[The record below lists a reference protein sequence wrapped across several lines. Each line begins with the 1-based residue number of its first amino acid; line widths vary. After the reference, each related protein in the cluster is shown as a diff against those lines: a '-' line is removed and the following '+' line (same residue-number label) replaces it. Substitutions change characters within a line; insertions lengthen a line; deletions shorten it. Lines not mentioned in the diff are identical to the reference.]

1 MSTYLVAFIVSDLV
15 ATTSTTDNS
24 IAVWAQPSKTSSTAL
39 SLKYAPQVR
48 NILEDYLGLPY
59 QMNKLDLVAV
69 DDFLMGAM
77 ENFGLITFASGRLLA
92 DETTTT
98 EQEESVMKIVS
109 HEVTHQFFG
118 NLVTCQWW
126 TDIWLNEGFATYLED
141 VIADKV
147 ANQWLV
153 LDQFVINEKIPAM
166 RKDSDRANRK
176 AMNRPVTTLEEISGI
191 YDFVAYPKAASVLR
205 MFHHVVGER
214 IFQQTLRDYL
224 KAHQFGSVER
234 ADFFQVLEATA
245 RQLNW
250 RNPHGISLG
259 EAFEHWSGNYG
270 FPVVTV
276 SRDSDLRS
284 LHITQS
290 RFINSHFNS
299 HTPAVDFFV
308 PLQFAYF
315 DIETVDEWL
324 GVKWLTPKAPSLI
337 IELRNRDSSV
347 VVNPNA
353 MGYFRVNYDEEIWKQ
368 LSGKLHTTNN
378 FSISSRVQL
387 IDDVMTLARFGNVS
401 YATALDLIEYV
412 KIEQHY
418 TPVAMA
424 LRQLEDL
431 ARNIRG
437 LDQVNIQG
445 MFKRLLSFLY
455 KDYKTMTASVS
466 HLDRLLGVEVRNFA
480 CRFGYDKCIEE
491 SHELFNAYLWN
502 QTVIADFRRS
512 MFCGSMQSTED
523 RFAEIKSI
531 WRQLAETEAERS
543 LNERVLIDFLD
554 SFSCIGN
561 VTVLDE
567 LLILSVTTDRTVPF
581 MTTGDRNRIFSAV
594 VSGSVRGTELGLRFL
609 QNNWNLV
616 MDRYGGAV
624 QLYSALAPNVVT
636 APLATLVSRI

>member
-15 ATTSTTDNS
+15 ATTSSSDNS
-24 IAVWAQPSKTSSTAL
+24 IAIWAQPSKTSSTAL

-48 NILEDYLGLPY
+48 NVLEDYLGLPY

-77 ENFGLITFASGRLLA
+77 ENYGLITFASGRLLA
-92 DETTTT
+92 DEATTM
-98 EQEESVMKIVS
+98 EQEQGVTKIVA
-109 HEVTHQFFG
+109 HEIVHQWFG
-118 NLVTCQWW
+118 NLVTCHWW

-205 MFHHVVGER
+205 MFHHVVGEN

-224 KAHQFGSVER
+224 KAHQFGNVER
-234 ADFFQVLEATA
+234 SDFFVLLQATA

-250 RNPHGISLG
+250 KNPQGIVLG
-259 EAFEHWSGNYG
+259 EAFENWSANYG
-270 FPVVTV
+270 FPLVTV
-276 SRDSDLRS
+276 IRDSKSLR
-284 LHITQS
+284 IGQS

-315 DIETVDEWL
+315 DNKTVDEWL
-324 GVKWLTPKAPSLI
+324 GVQWLTPKEPSLTV
-337 IELRNRDSSV
+337 ELANKDSLA

-353 MGYFRVNYDEEIWKQ
+353 FGYFRVNYDEETWKQ
-368 LSGKLHTTNN
+368 LSVKLHTTNN
-378 FSISSRVQL
+378 FSMSSRVQL

-412 KIEQHY
+412 KTEKDY
-418 TPVAMA
+418 TPVAIA
-424 LRQLEDL
+424 LRHLEDL

-437 LDQVNIQG
+437 LDEVNIQG
-445 MFKRLLSFLY
+445 MFERLLSLQY
-455 KDYKTMTASVS
+455 QDLNSIATARNVDS
-466 HLDRLLGVEVRNFA
+466 LLAVEVRNFA
-480 CRFGYDKCIEE
+480 CQFGYDKCIEE
-491 SHELFNAYLWN
+491 SHEMFNTYAWN
-502 QTVIADFRRS
+502 RTINADLRRS
-512 MFCGSMQSTED
+512 MFCGSMQSED
-523 RFAEIKSI
+523 RFAEIQNI
-531 WRQLAETEAERS
+531 WRQLARTEAERS
-543 LNERVLIDFLD
+543 QNERYLIDILD
-554 SFSCIGN
+554 SFSCIRN
-561 VTVLDE
+561 VTLLEE
-567 LLILSVTTDRTVPF
+567 LLKISVSSETVPF

-594 VSGSVRGTELGLRFL
+594 VSGSVMGTELGLNFL
-609 QNNWNLV
+609 QNNWRLAV
-616 MDRYGGAV
+616 ERYGGAA
-624 QLYSALAPNVVT
+624 QLYSVLAPNVVT
-636 APLATLVSRI
+636 APLVTLVSKIC